1 LYPSATAALPDYI
14 MIQFRTISIIKPDLH
29 LALEVMLCSQGNWLE
44 HSLKKYIFIS

>member
-29 LALEVMLCSQGNWLE
+29 LALEVMLCSQGN
-44 HSLKKYIFIS
+44 